1 MLMPWRSWPFLQEFT
16 YLMLLCYCYLLLL
29 LSCLAW
35 WVEKKKKNW
44 PPLKSQVTGRD
55 GFEEEEGG
63 VWLANECQ
71 GAPEACV
78 ALEEL

>member
-1 MLMPWRSWPFLQEFT
+1 
-16 YLMLLCYCYLLLL
+16 
-29 LSCLAW
+29 
-35 WVEKKKKNW
+35 VEKKKKNW

-55 GFEEEEGG
+55 GFEEEDG